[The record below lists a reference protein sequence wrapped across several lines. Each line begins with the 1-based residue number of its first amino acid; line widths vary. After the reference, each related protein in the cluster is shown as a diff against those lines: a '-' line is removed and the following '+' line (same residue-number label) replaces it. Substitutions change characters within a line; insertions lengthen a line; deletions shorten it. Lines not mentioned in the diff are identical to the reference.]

1 MMKNRCLVRVVG
13 VFFLGASI
21 LLAGGCGFK
30 NKPVPPDSVV
40 PLAID
45 DLRYTV
51 NDKGVQ
57 LSWSYPVKTI
67 KGSTLDDISSFELFR
82 AEVPLVDYCGNCPV
96 PFTEP
101 VKVDGGSPLDG
112 QTRRKVVYDID
123 LLRSGHKYFF
133 KVRSRTSWFA
143 DSGDSNIITFVWF
156 EPAPATGK
164 VTVTAGDR
172 QVALAWQ
179 PVTLKTTSKG
189 MTVKYQVL
197 RSLDGKDFTKVG
209 DPQAAT
215 SYTDR
220 QVNNGQKY
228 FYSVQT
234 LTDFQN
240 ELAQGGVSK
249 EVATTPVDLTPPI
262 SPSGVTAVR
271 TDGGIKVFWDRSD
284 AADLAGYRVYRRA
297 SDQDSYEMLGKV
309 EPKYTLFVDSKAR
322 EDVRYYYAITAID
335 GATPAN
341 ESSKSKEATI
351 RN

>member
-1 MMKNRCLVRVVG
+1 MKNRCLVRVVG

-82 AEVPLVDYCGNCPV
+82 SEVPLADYCGNCPV

-172 QVALAWQ
+172 QVALQ
-179 PVTLKTTSKG
+179 CHRLPCKG
-189 MTVKYQVL
+189 YL
-197 RSLDGKDFTKVG
+197 
-209 DPQAAT
+209 P
-215 SYTDR
+215 
-220 QVNNGQKY
+220 
-228 FYSVQT
+228 
-234 LTDFQN
+234 
-240 ELAQGGVSK
+240 
-249 EVATTPVDLTPPI
+249 
-262 SPSGVTAVR
+262 
-271 TDGGIKVFWDRSD
+271 GI
-284 AADLAGYRVYRRA
+284 
-297 SDQDSYEMLGKV
+297 
-309 EPKYTLFVDSKAR
+309 AR
-322 EDVRYYYAITAID
+322 
-335 GATPAN
+335 
-341 ESSKSKEATI
+341 
-351 RN
+351 